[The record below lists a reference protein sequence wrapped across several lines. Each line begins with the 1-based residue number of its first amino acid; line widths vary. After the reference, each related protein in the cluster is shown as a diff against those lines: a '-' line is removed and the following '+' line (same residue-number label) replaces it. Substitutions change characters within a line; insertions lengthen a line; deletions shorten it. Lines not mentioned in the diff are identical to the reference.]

1 MSPLDL
7 LLPTRDGAAFLPEL
21 LASLHRQTT
30 TDWHL
35 RAWDDASADD
45 SPRILET
52 WGARDRRVELV
63 GRSASPVGPVAALN
77 ALLERSDAGQ
87 AMFCD
92 QDDVWLPGKIEKT
105 LRCMEA
111 LEREA
116 GPGVP
121 LLVHTDA
128 AVVDANLREISPSL
142 WKYRRLNPK
151 ASCSF
156 SRLLVQNRVTGCT
169 VMINAALRERVVA
182 VPPEALMHDHWFA
195 LAAAAFGRAGWLAEP
210 TLRYR
215 RHGAAATRLRSW
227 ALRDA
232 PGALAEEWRAPSLR
246 AYLVRLR
253 AQAAAFVDRFGPDLP
268 PVAASAANAFA
279 RLNEAGWLAR
289 RRLIFRHRLF
299 RDGLRRN
306 LALLLLA

>member
-1 MSPLDL
+1 MPPLDL
-7 LLPTRDGAAFLPEL
+7 LLPTRDGAAFLPAL
-21 LASLHRQTT
+21 LDSLHRQTT
-30 TDWHL
+30 TDWRL
-35 RAWDDASADD
+35 RAWDDASTDA
-45 SPRILET
+45 SGNILEK
-52 WGARDRRVELV
+52 WVSRDRRVQLA

-77 ALLERSDAGQ
+77 ALLERSDAERV
-87 AMFCD
+87 MFCD
-92 QDDVWLPGKIEKT
+92 QDDIWLPGKIEKT

-128 AVVDANLREISPSL
+128 AVVDENLKEIHPSL
-142 WKYRRLNPK
+142 WKYRRLDPR
-151 ASCSF
+151 ASGSF
-156 SRLLVQNRVTGCT
+156 PRLLVQNRVTGCT
-169 VMINAALRERVVA
+169 AMVNAALRQRVGT

-195 LAAAAFGRAGWLAEP
+195 LAAAAFGKVGWLAEP
-210 TLRYR
+210 TLLYR

-232 PGALAEEWRAPSLR
+232 PAVLAEEWRAPSLR

-253 AQAAAFVDRFGPDLP
+253 AQATAFAARFGPDLP
-268 PVAASAANAFA
+268 PADAAAATALA
-279 RLNEAGWLAR
+279 GLGELNWFAR
-289 RRLIFRHRLF
+289 RRLIFRHGLF